1 MERQAELVAMLE
13 KGEADLH
20 AACQLFDS
28 LETVD
33 LESLLGTW
41 RGKEFLTGPPL
52 DGVLKK
58 LNWYGKAFHD
68 TENVDPL
75 LFEVK
80 KGKVIAV
87 DPVPFMGKQK
97 LTKAV
102 GGEARMRMV
111 EYRGKMSAAMIY
123 DHLPILDHFRK
134 VAEGK
139 LLGMMDLKGDQQPF
153 FFLLEKV
160 QDEKLS

>member
-1 MERQAELVAMLE
+1 MELGAEIVAVLE

-20 AACQLFDS
+20 TACKLFDS
-28 LETVD
+28 LEPVD

-41 RGKEFLTGPPL
+41 RGKEFRTGHPL
-52 DGVLKK
+52 DSVLKK

-68 TENVDPL
+68 ADNVDPL

-80 KGKVIAV
+80 EGEVIAV

-97 LTKAV
+97 LTEAV

-111 EYRGKMSAAMIY
+111 EFRGKVSAAMIY

-160 QDEKLS
+160 GNEKLS

>member
-1 MERQAELVAMLE
+1 MERQAELLAMLE
-13 KGEADLH
+13 RGEADLH
-20 AACQLFDS
+20 DACQLFDS

-41 RGKEFLTGPPL
+41 KGKEFHTGHPL

-68 TENVDPL
+68 ADNVDPL
-75 LFEVK
+75 LFEMK
-80 KGKVIAV
+80 KGNVIAV

-97 LTKAV
+97 LTAAA
-102 GGEARMRMV
+102 GGEARIRMV
-111 EYRGKMSAAMIY
+111 EFRGKVSAAMIY

-139 LLGMMDLKGDQQPF
+139 LLGVMDLKGDQQPF

-160 QDEKLS
+160 GNEKLS